1 MQASAMELVLFRE
14 EGTVDDRLQQHGGAV
29 VKRKRTKRPR
39 HQTPPV
45 AAMACSSASSSE
57 STTTEE
63 EDMAHCL
70 ILLAQGAAPPGVV
83 VDSRP
88 PPATVPLEARQGTP
102 SLPPPG
108 PLPAP
113 AVMST
118 TKTERYTSRKY
129 TEAATTADG
138 VRAGFYVYEC
148 KTCNK
153 CFPTFQALG
162 GHRASHK
169 KPRLAGAD
177 DDTAANA
184 TSVAIAKLSKPPS
197 TKTAT
202 PPLVQIMTTASPPPP
217 PPPQLDAGPDV
228 TTVLSLNNGGS
239 AVCNAV
245 NTNRLRV
252 HECSICGAEFASGQA
267 LGGHMRRHRPLHAPA
282 DRTIATTAVTTIP
295 ASTTKKDSTPAGI
308 NLELDLNLPAPSDEE
323 CVSHPPPPPPP
334 SAAPV
339 VLGLG
344 PFDSGKKRL
353 MLTAASAALVDC
365 HY

>member
-1 MQASAMELVLFRE
+1 MQSAMELVLFRE
-14 EGTVDDRLQQHGGAV
+14 EGMDDRQQHAAV

-39 HQTPPV
+39 HHPP
-45 AAMACSSASSSE
+45 AAMASSSASSSE

-70 ILLAQGAAPPGVV
+70 ILLAQSAAPPVV
-83 VDSRP
+83 VEARSS
-88 PPATVPLEARQGTP
+88 PPATAPQET
-102 SLPPPG
+102 S
-108 PLPAP
+108 AP
-113 AVMST
+113 AAAPTPVVVTT

-169 KPRLAGAD
+169 KPRLAGGAD
-177 DDTAANA
+177 EDATNTAI
-184 TSVAIAKLSKPPS
+184 VAVTKPSKPPS
-197 TKTAT
+197 MK
-202 PPLVQIMTTASPPPP
+202 TASPPPP
-217 PPPQLDAGPDV
+217 TMTAASPPLPPPALDAAPDV

-239 AVCNAV
+239 PGIN
-245 NTNRLRV
+245 NNRIRV

-267 LGGHMRRHRPLHAPA
+267 LGGHMRRHRPLHAPSA
-282 DRTIATTAVTTIP
+282 APVTAIAAV
-295 ASTTKKDSTPAGI
+295 TTKKDGSASI

-323 CVSHPPPPPPP
+323 SVSHPHPPP
-334 SAAPV
+334 SAPATAPV

>member
-1 MQASAMELVLFRE
+1 MQTSAMELVLFRE
-14 EGTVDDRLQQHGGAV
+14 EAVDDRLQQQHGGAV

-39 HQTPPV
+39 HHPPV
-45 AAMACSSASSSE
+45 AAMAACSSASSSE

-70 ILLAQGAAPPGVV
+70 ILLAQGAAPPVV
-83 VDSRP
+83 FDSRP
-88 PPATVPLEARQGTP
+88 SPPATALVLREG
-102 SLPPPG
+102 SLPPPAG
-108 PLPAP
+108 PAP
-113 AVMST
+113 ASVVVA

-169 KPRLAGAD
+169 KPRIAGAAD
-177 DDTAANA
+177 DENA
-184 TSVAIAKLSKPPS
+184 TAIAKPSKPP
-197 TKTAT
+197 TMKTAS
-202 PPLVQIMTTASPPPP
+202 PPRPMMTLTASPPPP
-217 PPPQLDAGPDV
+217 PPQADAALDV
-228 TTVLSLNNGGS
+228 TTVLSLNNNVTADAGI
-239 AVCNAV
+239 N
-245 NTNRLRV
+245 NNNRIRV

-282 DRTIATTAVTTIP
+282 DRATATPVTAIT
-295 ASTTKKDSTPAGI
+295 ASATTKKDII
-308 NLELDLNLPAPSDEE
+308 NLELDLNMPAPSDEE
-323 CVSHPPPPPPP
+323 SVSHPPPPPP
-334 SAAPV
+334 ATTPV

-353 MLTAASAALVDC
+353 MLTAAASPALVDC

>member
-1 MQASAMELVLFRE
+1 MELSGE
-14 EGTVDDRLQQHGGAV
+14 EDKQQQHLAAV

-39 HQTPPV
+39 HHPP
-45 AAMACSSASSSE
+45 ASSASSSQ

-70 ILLAQGAAPPGVV
+70 ILLAQGSA
-83 VDSRP
+83 VDSK
-88 PPATVPLEARQGTP
+88 P
-102 SLPPPG
+102 S
-108 PLPAP
+108 PAP
-113 AVMST
+113 APVQPQWRPSPPAAAQPPVV
-118 TKTERYTSRKY
+118 KTERYTSRKF

-169 KPRLAGAD
+169 KPRLAGSD
-177 DDTAANA
+177 EENANA
-184 TSVAIAKLSKPPS
+184 STVTIAKSKPP
-197 TKTAT
+197 
-202 PPLVQIMTTASPPPP
+202 MTTASPPPP
-217 PPPQLDAGPDV
+217 PPQVDAAIAPAPVDV
-228 TTVLSLNNGGS
+228 TTVLSLNNGAGS
-239 AVCNAV
+239 ISK
-245 NTNRLRV
+245 LRV

-267 LGGHMRRHRPLHAPA
+267 LGGHMRRHRPLHPPE
-282 DRTIATTAVTTIP
+282 RAVTAIT
-295 ASTTKKDSTPAGI
+295 TDTKKDGSTSI

-323 CVSHPPPPPPP
+323 SVSLPP
-334 SAAPV
+334 PV

-344 PFDSGKKRL
+344 QFDDGKKGL
-353 MLTAASAALVDC
+353 MLTASAALVDC